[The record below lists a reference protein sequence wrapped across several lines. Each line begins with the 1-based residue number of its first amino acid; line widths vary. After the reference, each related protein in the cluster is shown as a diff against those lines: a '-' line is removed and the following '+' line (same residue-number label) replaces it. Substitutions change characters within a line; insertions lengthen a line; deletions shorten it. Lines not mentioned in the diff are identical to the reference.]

1 MRTNEKPN
9 QTHKHREQTDGCR
22 GERWG
27 AVEMGEGSGS
37 CRLLVMERMRGMEGT
52 GRSATL

>member
-1 MRTNEKPN
+1 MKSRIRPTNTGNKLMVA
-9 QTHKHREQTDGCR
+9 
-22 GERWG
+22 GERGGG

-37 CRLLVMERMRGMEGT
+37 CRLLVMERMRGMEGA